1 MMGIENITIMWI
13 MFTRE
18 NTANRPCQNRS
29 EQGENLK
36 RGGDGM
42 HSTRTSTALF
52 MNTHSIT
59 VYIHF

>member
-1 MMGIENITIMWI
+1 MLQFCGSDLLGNVQPIGH
-13 MFTRE
+13 
-18 NTANRPCQNRS
+18 CQNKS

-52 MNTHSIT
+52 MNAHSIA
-59 VYIHF
+59 VYIRF